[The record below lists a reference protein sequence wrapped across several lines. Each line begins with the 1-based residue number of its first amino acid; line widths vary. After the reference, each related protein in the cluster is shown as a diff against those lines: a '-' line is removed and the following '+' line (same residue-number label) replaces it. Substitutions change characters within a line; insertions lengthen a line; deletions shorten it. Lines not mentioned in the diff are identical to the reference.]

1 MREPKGLPFFPLEKG
16 TDRIQKIFCFPV
28 DLDVPSSFKVKS
40 ERRGDMRIKEVADLA
55 GISVRTLRYY
65 DQIGLLKP
73 DRVTESGYR
82 IYSEENLE
90 TLQQILFFREL
101 GFPLKKIKEI
111 MQNPSFD
118 RLEALELHRKYLL
131 EKKRRIDQ
139 MLRTVDKTIKYMKGE
154 TTMTREEKFSG
165 FVFSENPYEKEAR
178 ERWGDAAVDEA
189 NRRIGELNE
198 EQKQVLQEE
207 MGEIYRNL
215 AACRHLPPD
224 SEEAQEAI
232 GKWYELLNRHF
243 GNYSPEMFK
252 NLGQMYVEDS
262 RFKKNIDRF
271 GDGLA
276 AFMRDA
282 MAVFADRQNP
292 SAEKHSTA

>member
-1 MREPKGLPFFPLEKG
+1 
-16 TDRIQKIFCFPV
+16 
-28 DLDVPSSFKVKS
+28 
-40 ERRGDMRIKEVADLA
+40 MRIKEVADLA

-73 DRVTESGYR
+73 DRVAESGYR

-165 FVFSENPYEKEAR
+165 FDFSENPYEKEAR

>member
-1 MREPKGLPFFPLEKG
+1 
-16 TDRIQKIFCFPV
+16 
-28 DLDVPSSFKVKS
+28 
-40 ERRGDMRIKEVADLA
+40 MRIKEVADLA

-73 DRVTESGYR
+73 DRVAESGYR
-82 IYSEENLE
+82 VYSEENLE

-154 TTMTREEKFSG
+154 TTMTREERFSG
-165 FVFSENPYEKEAR
+165 FDFSENPYEKEAR

-189 NRRIGELNE
+189 NRRIGKLNG
-198 EQKQVLQEE
+198 EQKQALQEE
-207 MGEIYRNL
+207 MGEIYRDL

-276 AFMRDA
+276 VFMRDA
-282 MAVFADRQNP
+282 MAVFADRQKP
-292 SAEKHSTA
+292 SAEKLSTA